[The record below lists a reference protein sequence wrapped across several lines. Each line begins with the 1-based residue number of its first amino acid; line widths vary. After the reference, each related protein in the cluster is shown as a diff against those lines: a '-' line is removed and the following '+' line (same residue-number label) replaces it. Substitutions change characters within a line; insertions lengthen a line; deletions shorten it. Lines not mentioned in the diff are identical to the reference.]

1 MLLNVS
7 RNDENSLFDA
17 HYLIG
22 VKRLKEFRLIL
33 VESEHK
39 FRHNSWDT
47 ANLLF
52 RHKTEI
58 ETANHYLL
66 RYLSFTEQRMKLLE
80 NLLKLDYAISSHC
93 DDDSIQI
100 LIYGLSKYSFP
111 MNNKILS
118 YSWVLRVN
126 KTFWQTPPL
135 SNVYLMTCSSSFF
148 IIQF

>member
-118 YSWVLRVN
+118 YS
-126 KTFWQTPPL
+126 
-135 SNVYLMTCSSSFF
+135 
-148 IIQF
+148 